1 MAVGAFAR
9 VDVEFSCSGA
19 YIAYERVGAD
29 KFGVHHVGSQLFAYK
44 PERVVGDIL
53 HWSKHYRARSEV
65 DVSYLH
71 GCEVTN
77 FRVNTVRGIPKGV
90 WKIAKKCRDA

>member
-1 MAVGAFAR
+1 MWSFR
-9 VDVEFSCSGA
+9 VVALILRMSASA
-19 YIAYERVGAD
+19 LTN
-29 KFGVHHVGSQLFAYK
+29 FGVHHVGAQLFAYK

-90 WKIAKKCRDA
+90 WKIAKSVEMRE